1 MKPCMLDDEA
11 IAKVFIT
18 TIESGNPLLQDKISE
33 FEERLLHL
41 NQKTPKIIENF
52 DELQAELDTTEEA
65 IESLTNELKTN
76 RQSLLIENDVIRK
89 LESNLQA
96 ISIDL

>member
-1 MKPCMLDDEA
+1 MKPCMLDNEA

-33 FEERLLHL
+33 FEERLLQL

-52 DELQAELDTTEEA
+52 DELQTELDTTEEA
-65 IESLTNELKTN
+65 IESLTNELKQIAN
-76 RQSLLIENDVIRK
+76 LYSLK
-89 LESNLQA
+89 MM
-96 ISIDL
+96 

>member
-18 TIESGNPLLQDKISE
+18 TIESGNPFLQDKILE
-33 FEERLLHL
+33 FEERLLQL

-52 DELQAELDTTEEA
+52 DELKTELDTTEEA

-76 RQSLLIENDVIRK
+76 RQFLLIENDVIRK

>member
-1 MKPCMLDDEA
+1 MLDDEA
-11 IAKVFIT
+11 IEKVFIT

-33 FEERLLHL
+33 FEERLLQL

-65 IESLTNELKTN
+65 IESLTNELKTAK
-76 RQSLLIENDVIRK
+76 LPNDF
-89 LESNLQA
+89 L
-96 ISIDL
+96 IDLGADTDCVIFSLEKN